1 MFSPHSLSLHVLT
14 SQIYHVPVLWCR
26 FNQKGETPADNI
38 IVVWQEIFIS
48 EITHCGV
55 WLE

>member
-14 SQIYHVPVLWCR
+14 SQIYHVPVLRCR